1 MKSSPEPL
9 SWRCGGPRLE
19 WIFGDL
25 VGSFRCSSIFW
36 ITSGSVI
43 AEMTAIFP
51 PQTLQVS
58 MSILK
63 TRLSSWAQVMRFFFV
78 ESFLMLSSWLWST
91 APWFG
96 VVAGGVGTMSFLY
109 L

>member
-1 MKSSPEPL
+1 MFEY
-9 SWRCGGPRLE
+9 
-19 WIFGDL
+19 
-25 VGSFRCSSIFW
+25 FW

-63 TRLSSWAQVMRFFFV
+63 TRLSSWAQVMRFFFG
-78 ESFLMLSSWLWST
+78 SWFPVNS
-91 APWFG
+91 AQF
-96 VVAGGVGTMSFLY
+96 F
-109 L
+109 